1 MARNEGYEYR
11 ERIPAR
17 PEAGPETLLDYLA
30 RRHRHS
36 SRDEWRER
44 IRAGLVLLDSQA
56 APAEALVR
64 PGQWLAWRR
73 PPWVEPDAPPGLA
86 VLFEDEELLAV
97 AKPAG
102 LPTLPGAG
110 FLQETL
116 LHRLRRLTPE
126 ASPLHRL
133 GRWTSGV
140 VLCARTRAA
149 RAELSRQWASREI
162 GKRYRAIASGRPA
175 QREFTVAIPIGPVP
189 HPLLGSVH
197 AASPDGR
204 PASTIVTVLEWRP
217 GEFLCDARI
226 ATGRPHQVRI
236 HLAAAGHPL
245 AGDPLYVAGGRPAP
259 DTRSVPG
266 DPGYWLHAAELTF
279 RHPFTHRPMTVACEP
294 PAALLWSGEDGPSPA
309 AQG

>member
-1 MARNEGYEYR
+1 MARNEGYEYL
-11 ERIPAR
+11 ERIPVR
-17 PEAGPETLLDYLA
+17 PEPGPETLLDYLA
-30 RRHRHS
+30 RRHCHS
-36 SRDEWRER
+36 SRDEWRGR
-44 IRAGLVLLDSQA
+44 IEAGLVLLDSQP
-56 APAEALVR
+56 APPETLVR

-73 PPWVEPDAPPGLA
+73 PPWIEPDAPPGLT
-86 VLFEDEELLAV
+86 VLFDDEELLAV

-116 LHRLRRLTPE
+116 LNRIRQLAPG
-126 ASPLHRL
+126 AAPLHRL

-140 VLCARTRAA
+140 VLCARTARA
-149 RAELSRQWASREI
+149 RAELSRQWAAREI
-162 GKRYRAIASGRPA
+162 GKRYRALASGEPA
-175 QREFTVAIPIGPVP
+175 QPEFTVSVPIGPVP

-204 PASTIVTVLEWRP
+204 AASTIVTVLERRT

-245 AGDPLYVAGGRPAP
+245 VGDPLYVAGGRPPA
-259 DTRSVPG
+259 DAVAVPG
-266 DPGYWLHAAELTF
+266 DPGYLLHAAELTF
-279 RHPFTHRPMTVACEP
+279 RHPRTGDLLTIACGPP
-294 PAALLWSGEDGPSPA
+294 PALRRAGE
-309 AQG
+309 